1 MKGYYFITDT
11 NLSKAGSISNIQS
24 ALDAGARMVQYRN
37 KTGTDRDMYEEASII
52 TKMCKH
58 IPFII
63 NDRIDIALAVDS
75 DGVHIGQDDLPID
88 VVRKLIGLGKLI
100 GVTVHNLQEAIEA
113 ESEGATYVAV
123 APIYPTNTKADTKEP
138 VGLELIKEIK
148 KACKIPVIAIGG
160 INLDNAPEVI
170 KSGANMICAISA
182 VFNADDIKSE
192 IGKYQRLFD

>member
-1 MKGYYFITDT
+1 MKGYYFITDSE
-11 NLSKAGSISNIQS
+11 LSEAGSISDVQN

-37 KTGTDRDMYEEASII
+37 KTGPDNKMYEEASVI
-52 TKMCKH
+52 TKMCNR

-75 DGVHIGQDDLPID
+75 DGVHIGQDDLPIE
-88 VVRKLIGLGKLI
+88 VVRRLIGLGKLI
-100 GVTVHNLQEAIEA
+100 GITVHNVQEAKEA
-113 ESEGATYVAV
+113 ESQCADYVAV
-123 APIYPTNTKADTKEP
+123 APIYYSNTKASTIEP

-170 KSGANMICAISA
+170 ASGADMICAISA
-182 VFNADDIKSE
+182 VLKADDIKSE
-192 IGKYQRLFD
+192 VEKFQMLFD